1 MTAQQTL
8 FNAYF
13 WWEDTSRT
21 LFEGKK
27 KSGAKWLKIRWWLK
41 FVFEVTYEI
50 IADFVNTNFS
60 GIKLYWIWKLWKIKI
75 SATRKLSLLTKLLT
89 SKKLWALKKSFFG
102 KKKEIFMYQ
111 WFLTSLTR
119 VQVVFPILSQIA
131 RNLAPN
137 TEDCIKHTQNQ
148 FIFKSAIN
156 ILRF

>member
-1 MTAQQTL
+1 MTALQTL

-27 KSGAKWLKIRWWLK
+27 KSGAKWLKIRWRLK

-60 GIKLYWIWKLWKIKI
+60 GIKLYWIWKLWETKI
-75 SATRKLSLLTKLLT
+75 SATRKLSLLTKVLT
-89 SKKLWALKKSFFG
+89 LKKLWALKKSFLG
-102 KKKEIFMYQ
+102 KKIEISMLY
-111 WFLTSLTR
+111 WFFTSFLR
-119 VQVVFPILSQIA
+119 GQVDFPILCQFA
-131 RNLAPN
+131 KNLAPN
-137 TEDCIKHTQNQ
+137 TEDCIKQTQNQ

>member
-1 MTAQQTL
+1 MIALQTL

-27 KSGAKWLKIRWWLK
+27 KTGAKWLKIRWRLK

-102 KKKEIFMYQ
+102 KKKRNIHISVIFY
-111 WFLTSLTR
+111 
-119 VQVVFPILSQIA
+119 
-131 RNLAPN
+131 
-137 TEDCIKHTQNQ
+137 
-148 FIFKSAIN
+148 FIDKGPGRFSNFVTNCKESCSKYWRLYKAYTKSIY
-156 ILRF
+156 I

>member
-1 MTAQQTL
+1 MTALQTL

-75 SATRKLSLLTKLLT
+75 SATRKLSLLTKFLT

-102 KKKEIFMYQ
+102 KKKKYSYISD
-111 WFLTSLTR
+111 FLLHWQGSRSFFRFCHKL
-119 VQVVFPILSQIA
+119 QGILLQI
-131 RNLAPN
+131 LK
-137 TEDCIKHTQNQ
+137 IV
-148 FIFKSAIN
+148 
-156 ILRF
+156 